1 MQNNTTSLIEI
12 NSKLIHLRMRYNKQV
27 ISIFLVSSLLLFGFS
42 LPKTIQKKVSK
53 EIVKIFEVETF
64 SLDAIT
70 ISEEL
75 NTGLPAKIGS
85 DNLFKISNN
94 DQVLGYAFIDQAPSK
109 TAKFDYL
116 VVFDKDLKIIHSKVL
131 IYREEYGGEI
141 GSKRWLKQFL
151 GKTGNDRVDYE
162 SNIDS
167 IAGATISVR
176 SMTNAVDNILQTISV
191 LKEKGVL

>member
-1 MQNNTTSLIEI
+1 MQNNTTTLIEI
-12 NSKLIHLRMRYNKQV
+12 NSKLIHLRMRYDKQV
-27 ISIFLVSSLLLFGFS
+27 IGVLLVFSLFLFGFGI
-42 LPKTIQKKVSK
+42 PKNIQKKVSK

-64 SLDAIT
+64 SFDAVAIP
-70 ISEEL
+70 EDF
-75 NTGLPAKIGS
+75 NTDLPAKIGS

-94 DQVLGYAFIDQAPSK
+94 NVLLGYAFIDQAPSK

-116 VVFDKDLKIIHSKVL
+116 VVFDKDLKIIHSKIL

-141 GSKRWLKQFL
+141 GSKRWLRQFL
-151 GKTGNDRVDYE
+151 GKTVNDRVDYE

-176 SMTNAVDNILQTISV
+176 SMTNAIDNILQTIDI

>member
-1 MQNNTTSLIEI
+1 
-12 NSKLIHLRMRYNKQV
+12 MRYNKQV

>member
-1 MQNNTTSLIEI
+1 
-12 NSKLIHLRMRYNKQV
+12 MRYDKQV
-27 ISIFLVSSLLLFGFS
+27 IGIFLASSLLLFGFG
-42 LPKTIQKKVSK
+42 LPKKIQKKVTK

-64 SLDAIT
+64 SFDAIT

-75 NTGLPAKIGS
+75 NADLPTKIGS
-85 DNLFKISNN
+85 DNLFKISDN
-94 DQVLGYAFIDQAPSK
+94 DVVLGYAFIDQAPSK

-151 GKTGNDRVDYE
+151 GKTGSDRVDYE

-176 SMTNAVDNILQTISV
+176 SMTNAIDNMLQTIGV
-191 LKEKGVL
+191 LQEKGVF